1 MIRKKFDARDYRIY
15 QDGGQE
21 PRTFLRRDDKLGA
34 NVYKLPNGE
43 YSYDLDEMEITKPK
57 TYETLKGCVKGMVK
71 GLAKHYCEDEQ
82 SFRMLNNLYGDAW
95 SLSNNVFKEN
105 VNIGNDYGDPNA

>member
-82 SFRMLNNLYGDAW
+82 SW